1 MQKTLSILIATAVL
15 VVAGPAAGAEPPGG
29 DSPQAV
35 AARLAKA
42 SETKDFAE
50 MAACIDPSSR
60 SEMAQGLILGTTM
73 MVAFA
78 GFGAE
83 MAGEMADALSDDAE
97 QVDSAKEEAEVNVEE
112 LTENYRK
119 VLAAHGL
126 EKMMDEDPSE
136 EGDFD
141 QLLEGVDEVAL
152 IADLMAFMDGFPGS
166 EESEEEES
174 PMVPTDLTDYQV
186 DGDTATA
193 QGPEG
198 PVHFVKIDGRWYLKA
213 DNEGM

>member
-1 MQKTLSILIATAVL
+1 MQKRLSILIATAVL
-15 VVAGPAAGAEPPGG
+15 VAAGPVAGAEPPGG
-29 DSPQAV
+29 DSPQGV

-50 MAACIDPSSR
+50 MASCIDPSSR

-83 MAGEMADALSDDAE
+83 MAGEMVDAMSDDAE
-97 QVDSAKEEAEVNVEE
+97 QVESAKEEAEVNVEE
-112 LTENYRK
+112 LTEDYRK
-119 VLAAHGL
+119 VLEAHGL
-126 EKMMDEDPSE
+126 ERMMDEDPSE
-136 EGDFD
+136 DGDFD

-152 IADLMAFMDGFPGS
+152 IADLMAFMDGFPGTG
-166 EESEEEES
+166 ESEEES
-174 PMVPTDLTDYQV
+174 PMVPTDLTDYQI

-213 DNEGM
+213 DDEGM